1 MFLTFLSCVATFH
14 PFSAP
19 RRYQRL
25 NQIVCRCKLLLT
37 GTPIQNSSTEL
48 FSILHYLLPHT
59 FTAERIQELNSA
71 SVNADR
77 VRAMMAPFILR
88 RLKSEVLGQL
98 VAKADR
104 SEVLKLGTAQRASYD
119 GAPGDGR
126 AHSGQA

>member
-1 MFLTFLSCVATFH
+1 MTFLSCVATFH
-14 PFSAP
+14 TFSAP

-104 SEVLKLGTAQRASYD
+104 SEVLNLGTAQRASYD
-119 GAPGDGR
+119 GVIR
-126 AHSGQA
+126 K